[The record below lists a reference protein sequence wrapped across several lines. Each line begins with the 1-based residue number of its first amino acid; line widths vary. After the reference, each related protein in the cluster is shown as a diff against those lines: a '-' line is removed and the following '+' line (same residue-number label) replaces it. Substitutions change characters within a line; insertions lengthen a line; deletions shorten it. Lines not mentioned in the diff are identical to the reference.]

1 MPTEG
6 LYERY
11 INFYTVCIQNNI
23 YCTSTD
29 KYDIKD
35 ILNKNHPFVTEIIY
49 HHSDIINIAQ
59 L

>member
-11 INFYTVCIQNNI
+11 INFYTDCIQNNI

-35 ILNKNHPFVTEIIY
+35 ISNKNHPFVTEIVY
-49 HHSDIINIAQ
+49 NHSDIINTAR